1 MVTIYKY
8 AGLHVKTS
16 SVRRNLLLK
25 KFGYKEQALVM
36 SNDPNIFN
44 ININQNSSYSEKS
57 APDNR
62 VFVVTELI
70 VSRIQALFT
79 RTIKVTIFFHRLKM
93 GSVQPYGGVYT

>member
-1 MVTIYKY
+1 MSIRSQEVYISIDSSHSK
-8 AGLHVKTS
+8 VKII
-16 SVRRNLLLK
+16 RLK
-25 KFGYKEQALVM
+25 EYPLTL

-44 ININQNSSYSEKS
+44 IDINQNSSSEKC

-93 GSVQPYGGVYT
+93 GSIQPYGGVYT